1 MGWWTKSPLWAR
13 VMAGLVLGA
22 ILGLAMHGAGAG
34 DVATTWFKPFGD
46 AFVRL
51 IRMLVVPLIFA
62 TLVAGMVA
70 MGDPKKLGSLG
81 GRAVGLYMITTLFAV
96 SFGLLMGFLFQPGVG
111 VEIGGATA
119 EAADEIRARMDAQA
133 GSASLADRFLAI
145 IPLNPVAA
153 MASGD
158 VLAIIFFAIIFGVGI
173 LLAGQDGAPVA
184 RLFESASDVMIR
196 VTEMVMQVAPIGV
209 FALMT
214 WIMATQGLGVLDNL
228 LMLAA
233 ALYAGC
239 LLHILVVYGGL
250 VRIILGLPLVRFFR
264 GMADALAV
272 AYSTSSSSATLPV
285 TIACATDNL
294 GIRKPVAASVLP
306 LGSTVNMDGTALY
319 QGVVAMFAA
328 QAFGVD
334 LTLAQLVMIALTA
347 TLVSIGTAGI
357 PSVSL
362 FLAFIVLDVIGV
374 RGEDAVLLIAMI
386 FPFDRLLDMMR
397 TVTNV
402 TGDAA
407 VATAVAKWQGELDED
422 VFRSVARM

>member
-250 VRIILGLPLVRFFR
+250 VRIMSRRRSNGKIIAIKSTASSPRTPITSKTMKAKNRLTE
-264 GMADALAV
+264 GMPAV
-272 AYSTSSSSATLPV
+272 PIDTSVAVSAIMTSW
-285 TIACATDNL
+285 
-294 GIRKPVAASVLP
+294 ASVK
-306 LGSTVNMDGTALY
+306 STPKAWAANM
-319 QGVVAMFAA
+319 
-328 QAFGVD
+328 
-334 LTLAQLVMIALTA
+334 A
-347 TLVSIGTAGI
+347 TT
-357 PSVSL
+357 P
-362 FLAFIVLDVIGV
+362 
-374 RGEDAVLLIAMI
+374 
-386 FPFDRLLDMMR
+386 
-397 TVTNV
+397 
-402 TGDAA
+402 
-407 VATAVAKWQGELDED
+407 
-422 VFRSVARM
+422 